1 MKYRDPQQAFDHAIK
16 IGAMATTPTA
26 DNFVGDYMYM
36 YTDRY
41 PLWDTAINEVETAD
55 YFKHIDTRSYL
66 AVVQS

>member
-1 MKYRDPQQAFDHAIK
+1 MEHRNPEQAFDHAIK
-16 IGAMATTPTA
+16 VGAMTTTPTA

-36 YTDRY
+36 YSDRY
-41 PLWDTAINEVETAD
+41 PIDAIVEVETAD